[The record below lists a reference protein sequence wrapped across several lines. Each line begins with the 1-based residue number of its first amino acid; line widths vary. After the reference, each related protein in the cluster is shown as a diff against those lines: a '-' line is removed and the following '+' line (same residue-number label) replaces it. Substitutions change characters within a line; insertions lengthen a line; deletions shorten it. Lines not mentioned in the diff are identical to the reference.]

1 MRYDHDEA
9 LAVLA
14 RIPEG
19 YTEGPWEWFGN
30 LKVRSVYLATK
41 HSGRRFVMQFE
52 RWGMQGAAP
61 RFQHVTKHLM
71 YRFERWAN
79 KERDY
84 RADIR
89 GIDHPDAILIALAPD
104 LATNLTAAVE
114 RVGELEATL
123 EGYSR
128 YGKCECGDEDVC
140 MLTLDRQRAA
150 MDRDENGGRHG

>member
-114 RVGELEATL
+114 RVGELEA
-123 EGYSR
+123 
-128 YGKCECGDEDVC
+128 CGDEDVC